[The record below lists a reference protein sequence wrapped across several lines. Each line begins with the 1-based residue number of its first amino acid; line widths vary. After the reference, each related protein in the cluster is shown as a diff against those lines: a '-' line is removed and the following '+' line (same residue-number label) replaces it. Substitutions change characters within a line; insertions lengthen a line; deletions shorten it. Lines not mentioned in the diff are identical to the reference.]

1 MQPKI
6 NYFRAYPQVFTS
18 YTHWISGKI
27 ASKPCYNSFIAN
39 LLAVDKYKPLR
50 LGLKVGKSVILC
62 QQVVIL
68 EKVINE

>member
-1 MQPKI
+1 MPPKP
-6 NYFRAYPQVFTS
+6 Y
-18 YTHWISGKI
+18 
-27 ASKPCYNSFIAN
+27 CNSLIAN
-39 LLAVDKYKPLR
+39 LLAVDKYKPPI